1 MTASRRFSVFILVG
15 LGFGA
20 ASAHAGAK
28 EAGPE
33 AGILFNSFLFRRPG
47 EVLGNSGRG
56 GVFTTNSRGER
67 WQRSMRGMTNASG
80 AEASIP
86 GICQA
91 LSSPGIL
98 YAATGDGLYR
108 SDDFAGDWVALAP
121 LANPALT
128 ACAVDPRDPD
138 IVYGLASNGDPNVLV
153 KSIDGGRSFA
163 VVGSGLPLLDQA
175 FQMSVAPTD
184 PATVYIQDFGTYQG
198 LYASHDGGVHFA
210 RLDTAPDF
218 PFSVFPSPTA
228 DGTLFVV
235 ADAVYRSSDGGVT
248 FEVVLAALAND
259 LSFDPLDSSIV
270 YAAAGTAGL
279 YRSDDGGKTF
289 APFGR
294 FPADQLGA
302 NGVSSVGVQLKGSE
316 RTFYVNTARGNFRSD
331 DGAETFVPIEHGY
344 RGGQVSDLAFD
355 AAGRLLVPL
364 FNSAGMFRSTQ
375 AGRYEIAGAT
385 LPDDSVF
392 QPAAVAASPEDPDVY
407 VLATIGGTFRTSDGG
422 ASWTRSDPNL
432 IFPSARVAFAP
443 SDAGKVYVVGG
454 FTGLL
459 WSVDGGLSF
468 SRTSS
473 GRFGSLAVDP
483 GNGDVVY
490 IGHWTANRGVLK
502 STDGGRTLQGTGLT
516 SGNFSALVVDPLDSN
531 VVYAG
536 HRTGGVFR
544 SSDGGVTFEAV
555 NSGLVGAGVLAL
567 DIEPATH
574 HLYVWMVNGGLFRSD
589 DGVAGWTAADTGE
602 ALRRSGRTSGRGAIA
617 FDPAHAGHIFLGT
630 RSVIEVH
637 DEE

>member
-1 MTASRRFSVFILVG
+1 MAALRRFSVLILVG
-15 LGFGA
+15 LGLGVP
-20 ASAHAGAK
+20 SAYAGAR

-33 AGILFNSFLFRRPG
+33 AGIVFNSFIFRRPG

-56 GVFTTNSRGER
+56 GIFTTNSRGER

-86 GICQA
+86 GVCQA

-108 SDDFAGDWVALAP
+108 SDDFAADWVALAP
-121 LANPALT
+121 LPSPALT

-138 IVYGLASNGDPNVLV
+138 IVYALASGGDPNVLV
-153 KSIDGGRSFA
+153 KSTDGGRSFA
-163 VVGSGLPLLDQA
+163 VVGSGLPPLDQA

-198 LYASHDGGVHFA
+198 LYVSHDGGVHFA
-210 RLDTAPDF
+210 RLDTAPDY
-218 PFSVFPSPTA
+218 PFYVLPSPVA

-235 ADAVYRSSDGGVT
+235 ADAVYRSTDGGVT
-248 FEVVLAALAND
+248 FEVVLANLPND
-259 LSFDPLDSSIV
+259 LSFDPLDSSIL
-270 YAAAGTAGL
+270 YAAGWTAGL
-279 YRSDDGGKTF
+279 FRSEDGGKTF

-302 NGVSSVGVQLKGSE
+302 NGVSSVGVQLTNAG
-316 RTFYVNTARGNFRSD
+316 RIFYVNTARGNFRSD

-355 AAGRLLVPL
+355 TAGRLLVPL
-364 FNSAGMFRSTQ
+364 LNSAGMFRSTQ
-375 AGRYEIAGAT
+375 AGRYEMAGAT
-385 LPDDSVF
+385 LPDDSVY

-407 VLATIGGTFRTSDGG
+407 LLATIGGTFRTSDGG

-432 IFPSARVAFAP
+432 IFPSARAAFAP
-443 SDAGKVYVVGG
+443 SDPRKVYVVGG

-459 WSVDGGLSF
+459 WSVDGGQSF
-468 SRTSS
+468 DRTSF

-490 IGHWTANRGVLK
+490 IGDWVSNRGIFK

-516 SGNFSALVVDPLDSN
+516 AGNFSALVVDPLDSN

-536 HRTGGVFR
+536 HRRGGVFR
-544 SSDGGVTFEAV
+544 STDGGVTFKEV
-555 NSGLVGAGVLAL
+555 SSGLVGAGVLAL
-567 DIEPATH
+567 GIEPATH
-574 HLYVWMVNGGLFRSD
+574 RLYVWMTNGGLFRSV
-589 DGVAGWTAADTGE
+589 DGAASWTAADTGE
-602 ALRRSGRTSGRGAIA
+602 ALRRSGRTTGRGAIA
-617 FDPAHAGHIFLGT
+617 FDPAHPGHIFLGT

-637 DEE
+637 DER